1 MENVLYV
8 DDTGAAALAINH
20 SGVKT
25 PNIELYVVETPLNI
39 IKSKLSDTLYN
50 VIFVIEI
57 IIASMRVDFM
67 RRNQIETCNE
77 RCRVRLTCLVGM
89 QDKYV

>member
-1 MENVLYV
+1 MVIVKIFQLLY
-8 DDTGAAALAINH
+8 TYI
-20 SGVKT
+20 
-25 PNIELYVVETPLNI
+25 
-39 IKSKLSDTLYN
+39 

-77 RCRVRLTCLVGM
+77 RCRVFMFGM
-89 QDKYV
+89 EDKYVGNKILNI